1 MVVGA
6 TILVY
11 DRGLRIVA
19 HNGGAHD
26 VARTA
31 IDHRIGCIG
40 LHHAISCTKL
50 IKNKSVNVYDGLEAI
65 SYVVV
70 VVQTILDHRF
80 WDAETVVIWRKSD
93 AIGFHRKLLASAIE
107 GDLSRRMVS
116 QLLTQGRSKVTPV
129 FYEIQDRAIGILI
142 PGRILRRNKIAAG

>member
-6 TILVY
+6 TILI
-11 DRGLRIVA
+11 DNRGLRIVA

-70 VVQTILDHRF
+70 VVQTILNHRSG
-80 WDAETVVIWRKSD
+80 DSETVVVCRKRD
-93 AIGFHRKLLASAIE
+93 AICFQWKLFAGAIE
-107 GDLSRRMVS
+107 RDLPRRMVP
-116 QLLTQGRSKVTPV
+116 QLVT
-129 FYEIQDRAIGILI
+129 
-142 PGRILRRNKIAAG
+142 

>member
-1 MVVGA
+1 
-6 TILVY
+6 
-11 DRGLRIVA
+11 
-19 HNGGAHD
+19 

-40 LHHAISCTKL
+40 LHYAISCTKL

-80 WDAETVVIWRKSD
+80 WNPDTVVIRRKSD
-93 AIGFHRKLLASAIE
+93 AIGFHRKLLAGAIE
-107 GDLSRRMVS
+107 GDLPRRMVS
-116 QLLTQGRSKVTPV
+116 QLVTQGRS
-129 FYEIQDRAIGILI
+129 
-142 PGRILRRNKIAAG
+142 